1 MNGSWR
7 AEMRA
12 LANDGWRVPMINRM
26 LTILL
31 TLFVASAAMADSE
44 GVETV
49 TLLPVS
55 EIRAGSPLL
64 GDWDQISSGQPD
76 GDTLDVIEA
85 AGFTTVIDFRTKGEE
100 RGIDEAKE
108 VAARNMTYISFPIA
122 GASDVTY
129 DNAREFDRLLSTID
143 WPVLVH
149 CQSGNRVGALY
160 ALREKLAGASN
171 EEALAV
177 GKAAGL
183 TRLEPVVAERLA
195 DQ

>member
-1 MNGSWR
+1 
-7 AEMRA
+7 
-12 LANDGWRVPMINRM
+12 MINRV
-26 LTILL
+26 LAVLLILFAVS
-31 TLFVASAAMADSE
+31 TAMADSE

-49 TLLPVS
+49 TLLPVN

-64 GDWDQISSGQPD
+64 GNWDQISSGQPD
-76 GDTLDVIEA
+76 GATLDALKA
-85 AGFTTVIDFRTKGEE
+85 AGFTTVIDFRANGED

-108 VAARNMTYISFPIA
+108 VAARNMTYINFPIA

-129 DNAREFDRLLSTID
+129 DNARELDRLLSTVD
-143 WPVLVH
+143 GPVLVH

-183 TRLEPVVAERLA
+183 TRLEPVVVKLFE